1 MSVRRIAFAGAVLV
15 LALGFVT
22 ATPAKRPP
30 APGDK
35 QAPTTPTNL
44 TITASSSTS
53 ISLAW
58 NASTDNSSNWWYCVQ
73 RDGGGCIRVDPPTTT
88 FSMSNLM
95 PDRTTTWTV
104 YAIDAAGNRSGSSN
118 GVIHTTPPDTTAPT
132 APTLTATAVYPT
144 RVYLSWTAS
153 TDSTTREPSYRV
165 FVNESQVWD
174 SGGYRFFL
182 ALRLSPST
190 AYEFKVDARD
200 QFGNVAQSNVLNIT
214 TPPKTDDVA
223 PSPTTNLALGF
234 QSTSGEE
241 AWLTWNQSTD
251 DTDPQSA
258 ILYEV
263 YFNGVRHDGDAAIGS
278 GGTIAYCRNATG
290 AGPTEIVVRAVDTSG
305 NESAPSNVAPF
316 DC

>member
-1 MSVRRIAFAGAVLV
+1 MSVRRFAFAAAVLV

-44 TITASSSTS
+44 EITASSSTS

-73 RDGGGCIRVDPPTTT
+73 RDGGGCFRVDPPQTT

-95 PDRTTTWTV
+95 PGRTTTWTV

-118 GVIHTTPPDTTAPT
+118 GVTHTTPPDTTAPT

-165 FVNESQVWD
+165 FVNGTQVWD
-174 SGGYRFFL
+174 SVGYRFFL
-182 ALRLSPST
+182 ALHLSPST

-200 QFGNVAQSNVLNIT
+200 QFGNVAHSNVLNIT
-214 TPPKTDDVA
+214 TPPKADDVPPSA
-223 PSPTTNLALGF
+223 PTNLTLGF
-234 QSTSGEE
+234 QSTSFEE

-251 DTDPQSA
+251 DADSQSE
-258 ILYEV
+258 ILYDV
-263 YFNGVRHDGDAAIGS
+263 YFNGVRHDDDGVIGS
-278 GGTIAYCRNATG
+278 GGTIAYCRTAAG

-305 NESAPSNVAPF
+305 NESAPSNVAHF